1 MATQTVQPAAAVPPP
16 PEPVRVLVPSPLG
29 LLGVELAGQAVSR
42 LVFAPAARER
52 RTFTPLGK
60 MKRSQLE
67 TLDEIFGRLSEYLAG
82 ARKNLEIEVDL
93 GPSGLDSFA
102 RRVLKETGRIPYGKT
117 RTHQFVAEAAGRPEA
132 YRQVLSILMANPI
145 PIVVPCHR
153 VIPHRAGIGT
163 YIGGQRRKQWLL
175 RLEEQVAARG

>member
-1 MATQTVQPAAAVPPP
+1 MATQTVQPGAAPPP
-16 PEPVRVLVPSPLG
+16 PPPLVRVLVPSPLG
-29 LLGVELAGQAVSR
+29 QLGVELAGQAVSR
-42 LVFAPAARER
+42 LIFAPPARER
-52 RTFTPLGK
+52 RSFIPLGK
-60 MKRSQLE
+60 VKRSQLE
-67 TLDEIFGRLSEYLAG
+67 TLDEIFGRLSEYFAG
-82 ARKNLEIEVDL
+82 ARRSLEIEADFA
-93 GPSGLDSFA
+93 PSGVDSFA
-102 RRVLKETGRIPYGKT
+102 RRVLKETARIPYGRT
-117 RTHQFVAEAAGRPEA
+117 RTHQFIADSAGRPEA